1 MPSTEERVRALIGE
15 HLEVDG
21 QPVDSSL
28 PLSSS
33 LTDLGVSSQDIVA
46 FAKVV
51 GEEFGVTYAPQDFA
65 GTANVG
71 KLIEFLDARA
81 A

>member
-1 MPSTEERVRALIGE
+1 MPSTEARVRALIGE

-28 PLSSS
+28 PLSST
-33 LTDLGVSSQDIVA
+33 LVDVGVSSQDIVA

-51 GEEFGVTYAPQDFA
+51 GEEFGVTWAPQDFA
-65 GTANVG
+65 RITNVG
-71 KLIEFLDARA
+71 KLIEFLDAKA

>member
-33 LTDLGVSSQDIVA
+33 LIDAGVSSQDVVA
-46 FAKVV
+46 FARVIAD
-51 GEEFGVTYAPQDFA
+51 EFGVTYSPEDCADV
-65 GTANVG
+65 TNLG
-71 KLIEFLDARA
+71 KLIELLDARA